1 MLFRSWRT
9 EPVESPPPDPDPP
22 PPEIDYADTPAQAWR
37 VSAADL
43 MSGAPLTFVALAAP
57 DPLDEPTL
65 SNTVV
70 VTTGTGSAAAVIG
83 LDRWTGDVAWRI
95 EVAGATSVD
104 CHVLGTGHSTVCVAT
119 HDDLDAELYDVVTL
133 STSTGEAEGQ
143 DSTTFKP
150 RTVTEMD
157 GDVVLAGSS
166 LLTGDRKSVV

>member
-1 MLFRSWRT
+1 MSEQSPGPGGPPTPTEPRWSRRPLGLVALAILASVAAVTTIVVVVDAIGGDDWRT

-83 LDRWTGDVAWRI
+83 LDRWTGD
-95 EVAGATSVD
+95 
-104 CHVLGTGHSTVCVAT
+104 
-119 HDDLDAELYDVVTL
+119 
-133 STSTGEAEGQ
+133 
-143 DSTTFKP
+143 
-150 RTVTEMD
+150 
-157 GDVVLAGSS
+157 
-166 LLTGDRKSVV
+166 RKSVV